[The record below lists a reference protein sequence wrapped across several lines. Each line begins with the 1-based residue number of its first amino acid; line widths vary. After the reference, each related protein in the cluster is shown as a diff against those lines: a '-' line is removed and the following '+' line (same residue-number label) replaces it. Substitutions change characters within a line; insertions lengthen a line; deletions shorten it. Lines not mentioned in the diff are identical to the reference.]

1 MADDKSLVAINKI
14 RNAGS
19 ITRQALSQEMEISLS
34 LANKLTAGLLS
45 AGLIEK
51 THKKEE
57 QEAGRPADVLSLRA
71 DWAVTV
77 GLDIGDGVQ
86 IAAVTDLRGRII
98 SSRREVTPM
107 PADRDAAL
115 RHLTGLIERAV
126 AQAGRR
132 DRPVLGVG
140 MALHGI
146 VDALSGTVDGWE
158 DGLGWLAPWIGRSL
172 RDALSGVVDYPFIL
186 VDDIVRALGIAESL
200 HGKGRRDRDFVY
212 LYADTGIGMS
222 FLQAGKPYIGYSHIA
237 GELAHVPVDPQEWP
251 CVCGSRGCLGA
262 AISTEAIRTRVRQRL
277 AESPVRSALRD
288 RSDQATI
295 QEIVQTAAAGDK
307 LAIRIMTEAGEYM
320 GKAIAIVLNL
330 FGPEL
335 IVLGGGLAK
344 SDHFLEAARRT
355 ARIHALQQAATGVS
369 IERTA
374 LDEVGAAHG
383 AATMVLNAV
392 FESREHNILTMD
404 RNGLVHGDR

>member
-1 MADDKSLVAINKI
+1 MADDKSLIAINKI
-14 RNAGS
+14 RKAGC
-19 ITRQALSQEMEISLS
+19 ITRLELSREMEISLS

-45 AGLIEK
+45 AGLIVR
-51 THKKEE
+51 TRKEE

-71 DWAVTV
+71 NGAIAV
-77 GLDIGDGVQ
+77 GLDIGDRVQ
-86 IAAVTDLRGRII
+86 IAAVSDLCGKMI
-98 SSRREVTPM
+98 SSRREDTAM
-107 PADRDAAL
+107 PTDRDAAL

-126 AQAGRR
+126 AHAGLMNC
-132 DRPVLGVG
+132 PVLGVG
-140 MALHGI
+140 VALHGI

-158 DGLGWLAPWIGRSL
+158 EGLGWLAPWLGRSL

-200 HGKGRRDRDFVY
+200 HGMGSRDRDFIY
-212 LYADTGIGMS
+212 IYADTGIGMS
-222 FLQAGKPYIGYSHIA
+222 LLQAGKPYIGFSHIA
-237 GELAHVPVDPQEWP
+237 GELAHVPVDPQGCP
-251 CVCGSRGCLGA
+251 CVCGSNGCLGA
-262 AISTEAIRTRVRQRL
+262 AISTEAIRTRARRRL

-307 LAIRIMTEAGEYM
+307 LAIQIMTEAGDYM

-335 IVLGGGLAK
+335 IVLGGGLAE
-344 SDHFLEAARRT
+344 SDHFLEATRRT
-355 ARIHALQQAATGVS
+355 ARIHALQQATTGVS

-374 LDEVGAAHG
+374 LDERGAAHG
-383 AATMVLNAV
+383 AATMVLDAV
-392 FESREHNILTMD
+392 FESREHNILTLGGNGSID
-404 RNGLVHGDR
+404 REA